1 MYLYMKL
8 AWRNI
13 WRHKR
18 RTINIILAMSLSLGL
33 MMWYDGL
40 IDGFNN
46 AIYGNA
52 IRVLGGNIQIHA
64 EGYRAKVDS
73 NPLLPLAN
81 DTAVVQAALS
91 HLDVISATRRIQT
104 GGLLSNRE
112 GAFGVKIIGIDPGA
126 EAAPIQTG
134 VDAGKPLSLIA
145 QNIKEGEWLTADS
158 GDMILIGRG
167 MADVMD
173 VQVGDRI
180 TMVGSDVHKQN
191 RQRTMTVVGIYDI
204 GIPTLERQ
212 TVYISLA
219 EAQALFGLDGQST
232 EIQVNIKRLGEEEK
246 VVSALT
252 PALPGYEV
260 ESWNKNYPE
269 LEIAINNK
277 NGAMTVFGII
287 IIAIAA
293 IGILNL
299 LLMAVYERTREI
311 GLLGAMGLK
320 PREIATLFV
329 LEGTL
334 IGMVGAAAGIV
345 VGLVI
350 NGVSARVG
358 LDYSSYASMSDYMAL
373 INSRVYPSL
382 GLQNLP
388 WRAAAVVLISTLAAF
403 IPAREAS
410 HREPAEA
417 LHYV

>member
-1 MYLYMKL
+1 MTLYLRL

-18 RTINIILAMSLSLGL
+18 RTINIVLAMSLSLGM

-64 EGYRAKVDS
+64 GGYRAKVDS

-81 DTAVVQAALS
+81 DAAVVETALA
-91 HLDVISATRRIQT
+91 HPDVISATRRIQT

-112 GAFGVKIIGIDPGA
+112 GAFGVSIIGIDPEA
-126 EAAPIQTG
+126 EAAPIKEG
-134 VDAGKPLSLIA
+134 NDAGKPLSLIA
-145 QNIKEGEWLTADS
+145 QNIKEGEWLTADG
-158 GDMILIGRG
+158 GDVILIGRG

-173 VQVGDRI
+173 VKVGDRI
-180 TMVGSDVHKQN
+180 TMVGSDIHKQN
-191 RQRTMTVVGIYDI
+191 RQRTMTVIGIYDI
-204 GIPTLERQ
+204 GIPTMERQ
-212 TVYISLA
+212 SAYIPLA

-232 EIQVNIKRLGEEEK
+232 EIQVNIKQLGEEDK
-246 VVSALT
+246 VVSALA

-260 ESWNKNYPE
+260 ESWNQNYPE
-269 LEIAINNK
+269 LETAISNK
-277 NGAMTVFGII
+277 SAAMNVFGVI

-311 GLLGAMGLK
+311 GLLGAMGVK
-320 PREIATLFV
+320 PRQIAALFV
-329 LEGTL
+329 LEGAL
-334 IGMVGAAAGIV
+334 IGLVGAAAGIV
-345 VGLVI
+345 VGLII
-350 NGVSARVG
+350 NGTSAKVG
-358 LDYSSYASMSDYMAL
+358 LDYSGYANISDYMAL
-373 INSRVYPSL
+373 INSRIYPSL
-382 GLQNLP
+382 GLKNLA
-388 WRAAAVVLISTLAAF
+388 WRALTVVIISTLAAF

>member
-1 MYLYMKL
+1 MTLYLRL

-13 WRHKR
+13 WRHRR

-40 IDGFNN
+40 IDGFNQ

-64 EGYRAKVDS
+64 AGYREKVDS
-73 NPLLPLAN
+73 NPLIPLPN
-81 DTAVVQAALS
+81 DAAVVQTALADP
-91 HLDVISATRRIQT
+91 DVISATRRIQT

-112 GAFGVKIIGIDPGA
+112 GAFGVSIIGIEPDA
-126 EAAPIQTG
+126 EAAIIQTG
-134 VDAGKPLSLIA
+134 ADAGKPLSLIA
-145 QNIKEGEWLTADS
+145 QNIKEGEWLTANG
-158 GDMILIGRG
+158 GDVILIGRG
-167 MADVMD
+167 MADVMA
-173 VQVGDRI
+173 VKVGDRI
-180 TMVGSDVHKQN
+180 TMVGSDIHKQN

-204 GIPTLERQ
+204 GIASLERQ
-212 TVYISLA
+212 TAYIPLA

-232 EIQVNIKRLGEEEK
+232 EIQVNIKQLGEEDK
-246 VVSALT
+246 VVSALA

-269 LEIAINNK
+269 LETAINSK
-277 NGAMTVFGII
+277 GAAMTIFGII
-287 IIAIAA
+287 IISIAA

-311 GLLGAMGLK
+311 GLLGALGMK
-320 PREIATLFV
+320 PRQIATLFV

-334 IGMVGAAAGIV
+334 IGLVGAAAGVV
-345 VGLVI
+345 VGLII
-350 NGVSARVG
+350 NGISAQVG
-358 LDYSSYASMSDYMAL
+358 LDYSSFASITDYMAL
-373 INSRVYPSL
+373 INSRIYPSM

-388 WRAAAVVLISTLAAF
+388 WRAGTVVLISTLAAF